1 MVVVK
6 KIVGPTV
13 GLKYVLK
20 RKLLT
25 KSESK
30 NRIFINLQLLT
41 TCFHNRK
48 NIQQYPETLT
58 IETVSGGFSKGVEG
72 RTAPA
77 PQSCRPMPDPL
88 HESRPVSSYGF
99 PERILVPF
107 LTTIDNANHIS
118 TGYSSM
124 FNCAFP
130 SRPHFAFCLS
140 QSMRVCRYGGFG

>member
-1 MVVVK
+1 MVK

-25 KSESK
+25 KSK
-30 NRIFINLQLLT
+30 NIIFINLQLLT

-72 RTAPA
+72 RTVPT
-77 PQSCRPMPDPL
+77 PQSCRPIPDP
-88 HESRPVSSYGF
+88 P
-99 PERILVPF
+99 P
-107 LTTIDNANHIS
+107 
-118 TGYSSM
+118 
-124 FNCAFP
+124 
-130 SRPHFAFCLS
+130 
-140 QSMRVCRYGGFG
+140 